1 MAVLF
6 IIGRGD
12 DDESVIDLLFDTEK
26 FTERP
31 NYDIASEN
39 GLILS
44 ECGYDDISWENS
56 LQSDI
61 ETYNIFK
68 RQFEENAIS
77 MCLNE
82 VMMKSYDSTFI
93 ESQKILRSGLI
104 VNNMAWLESSEKH
117 KWVDVLKHTTLKK
130 RNKDGGNII
139 RKAL

>member
-68 RQFEENAIS
+68 R
-77 MCLNE
+77 
-82 VMMKSYDSTFI
+82 
-93 ESQKILRSGLI
+93 
-104 VNNMAWLESSEKH
+104 
-117 KWVDVLKHTTLKK
+117 
-130 RNKDGGNII
+130 
-139 RKAL
+139 